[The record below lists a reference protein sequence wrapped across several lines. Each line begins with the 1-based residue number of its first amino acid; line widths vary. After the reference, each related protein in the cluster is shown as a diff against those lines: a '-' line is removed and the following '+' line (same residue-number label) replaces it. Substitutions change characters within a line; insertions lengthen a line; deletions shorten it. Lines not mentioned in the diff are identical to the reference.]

1 MTTEVNE
8 ETIFRALV
16 AAGINQANQEKIANG
31 LIKSRCRNAEEFD
44 KEWMN
49 YRMAVV
55 HEVAVRTEENS
66 EWRNG
71 YDPEW
76 RTPTRRRSLV
86 DWLSWDFSFSNFWVK
101 FFK

>member
-1 MTTEVNE
+1 
-8 ETIFRALV
+8 
-16 AAGINQANQEKIANG
+16 
-31 LIKSRCRNAEEFD
+31 
-44 KEWMN
+44 
-49 YRMAVV
+49 MAVV

-86 DWLSWDFSFSNFWVK
+86 DWLSWW
-101 FFK
+101 